1 MPEVRFDELPDRID
15 RGLAPV
21 YLIAGEE
28 PLLIEEA
35 LDRLRQRAREQG
47 YDEREVLHVDSGFDW
62 NRLATA
68 ADNLSLFTERRLIEL
83 RLPGGKPGR
92 DGSAVLKAR
101 AAAPDPGH
109 MLVVI
114 AGRLETAQRQSAW
127 ARAIASAGV
136 MSYAWPLRR
145 HELTGWARRRA
156 RAGGLALDTA
166 TAELIAEHNEGNL
179 LALAQEIDKLA
190 LLADGEPVDA
200 EWASDAISDSARFAV
215 FDLPEA
221 MLAGDPVRALRILR
235 RLRTEGE
242 EPVLVLWGVARD
254 IRVLADLQASVAGGE
269 RPAAVMSRHRIW
281 KNRQARLQGLARGT
295 PSGVWERLLARAA
308 RVDRVIKGA
317 EPGRPWD
324 ELMELS
330 SVVARGV
337 ATADRRGKNG

>member
-1 MPEVRFDELPDRID
+1 MPEIRFDELPERIE
-15 RGLAPV
+15 RGLAPI

-35 LDRLRQRAREQG
+35 LDRLRQRARREG
-47 YDEREVLHVDSGFDW
+47 YDEREVLHVDTGFDW
-62 NRLATA
+62 NRLASA

-101 AAAPDPGH
+101 AGAPDPGH
-109 MLVVI
+109 ILIVI

-127 ARAIASAGV
+127 AKAIASAGV

-156 RAGGLALDTA
+156 RERDLSLDTA
-166 TAELIAEHNEGNL
+166 TAGLIAERNEGNL

-190 LLADGEPVDA
+190 LLADGRPVDA
-200 EWASDAISDSARFAV
+200 EWASEAISDSARFAV

-221 MLAGDPVRALRILR
+221 MLAGDPVRTLRILR

-254 IRVLADLQASVAGGE
+254 IRVLADLQASMAAGE
-269 RPAAVMSRHRIW
+269 RAAAVMSRHRIW
-281 KNRQARLQGLARGT
+281 KNRQARLQTIARGT
-295 PSGVWERLLARAA
+295 SRGVWERLLGRAA

-317 EPGRPWD
+317 ESGRPWD
-324 ELMELS
+324 ELLELS

-337 ATADRRGKNG
+337 ATADRREKNG